1 MDGVFIYE
9 LMAILF
15 SALIAF
21 IMTPL
26 VRVLAFKLNAL
37 DVPDKV
43 RHFHRMVTP
52 RLGGLAII
60 VSFIVNALIFSELS
74 REITGLLL
82 GTAAIMLLGILD
94 DIFTLRPLIKLVGQ
108 IAAAMIPV
116 AFGIRLSFLNI
127 FSQTLDFGAFSIPV
141 TVFWIVLLTNAINLI
156 DGMDGLACGVS
167 LICALSILF
176 CSLILSRYDIA
187 LLMGILAGSC
197 AGFLPFNFH
206 PARIFMGDTGALS
219 LGYIFSV
226 VSISGLY
233 KFSTAITFIV
243 PILVFAVPF
252 GDTFSA
258 VFRRLK
264 RGKKIFQGDHEHFH
278 HKLLAMGF
286 SQRQAV
292 VILYAISAVLG
303 VSAILFTLEARG
315 AAVCVLLF
323 TALAAYVSLLVYRSD
338 DVTREQ
344 TGLGLGEIQRRP
356 KKQRGK
362 KCKPES
368 SSDGDGKEGKE

>member
-1 MDGVFIYE
+1 MEGIIIYE

-21 IMTPL
+21 IMTPV
-26 VRVLAFKLNAL
+26 VRVLAYKLNAL

-43 RHFHRMVTP
+43 RHFHHAVTP

-60 VSFIVNALIFSELS
+60 VSFIANALIFCRLS
-74 REITGLLL
+74 NEIGGLLL
-82 GTAAIMLLGILD
+82 GTAAVMIIGFLD
-94 DIFTLRPLIKLVGQ
+94 DIFRLKAWIKFLAQ

-116 AFGIRLSFLNI
+116 AFGIRIEFLTV
-127 FSQTLDFGAFSIPV
+127 FGKTLNFGVFSIPV

-156 DGMDGLACGVS
+156 DGLDGLACGVS
-167 LICALSILF
+167 LISSLAILI
-176 CSLILSRYDIA
+176 CSLILSQFDIA

-243 PILVFAVPF
+243 PILIFAVPF
-252 GDTFSA
+252 GDTVTA

-264 RGKKIFQGDHEHFH
+264 RGQLIFQADHEHFH
-278 HKLLAMGF
+278 HKLLALGF
-286 SQRQAV
+286 SHRQV
-292 VILYAISAVLG
+292 VIILYAISAVLG
-303 VSAILFTLEARG
+303 VSAILFTLESRG
-315 AAVCVLLF
+315 AAICVLAF
-323 TALAAYVSLLVYRSD
+323 TALTAYVSLLIYRSD
-338 DVTREQ
+338 DVTRAQ
-344 TGLGLGEIQRRP
+344 TGLGLGYMERRP
-356 KKQRGK
+356 KEK
-362 KCKPES
+362 KK
-368 SSDGDGKEGKE
+368 KEEPRDEEKKTS